1 MSLVVRG
8 YNSRLVHES
17 FLHFEAAK
25 HLDAGAVSEKE
36 KIIQYTK
43 LYNYIHIDIY
53 GLDYKSNLVGQ
64 EYDKASVKD
73 KEALWA
79 TRVH

>member
-25 HLDAGAVSEKE
+25 HLDAGAVSEKF
-36 KIIQYTK
+36 KIIQI
-43 LYNYIHIDIY
+43 LDIY
-53 GLDYKSNLVGQ
+53 GLYYKSNLVGQ
-64 EYDKASVKD
+64 EYDKASVKR